1 MQTFCVGSFKMYKKD
16 ETGKCVHLMGHLC
29 PLFEH

>member
-1 MQTFCVGSFKMYKKD
+1 MYKKD